1 MLNHL
6 SEFSVHFVWG
16 DNSIWGVATHLRQ
29 HASLRV
35 NCMEIDRLN
44 HGHPYIYKCSPSGDL
59 LVQTIN
65 FLGDI
70 DKHAWCCTKG
80 WCQKRQQYKN
90 REITGSFVKLRKNI
104 QKMQQNI
111 LEDDKFSCWP
121 ACFMD
126 CSAAIVF
133 AIVTTWSVVWV
144 NSVPIS
150 GAVTWS
156 WNISVAGLKKLD
168 SPYLTQSGLCT
179 THIKL
184 SLVCQYPALYSVII
198 KVSCHIAY
206 SLQLLS
212 LVIGSKEAS
221 QAKIKIMTNI
231 YFIWLTLWLTT
242 LARIVDAPYQERYD
256 Q

>member
-1 MLNHL
+1 MPGAVR
-6 SEFSVHFVWG
+6 SY
-16 DNSIWGVATHLRQ
+16 GVKK
-29 HASLRV
+29 AS
-35 NCMEIDRLN
+35 N
-44 HGHPYIYKCSPSGDL
+44 
-59 LVQTIN
+59 T
-65 FLGDI
+65 
-70 DKHAWCCTKG
+70 
-80 WCQKRQQYKN
+80 KN
-90 REITGSFVKLRKNI
+90 RGITGSFVILRKNI

-111 LEDDKFSCWP
+111 LEDDRFSCWP
-121 ACFMD
+121 ACIID
-126 CSAAIVF
+126 CSVVQLQVF
-133 AIVTTWSVVWV
+133 AIVTTWSAVWV

-150 GAVTWS
+150 GAVTWI
-156 WNISVAGLKKLD
+156 WNLSVAGLKKLD